1 MNYYYLNEVP
11 IFTYAMVGI
20 TTVVLA
26 AASIQENLEEP
37 VKQEPNVLST
47 LRSLSPI
54 ATTTSNPSTQG
65 GKKRKTKKL
74 TSRTPAF

>member
-26 AASIQENLEEP
+26 AASMQENPEEP
-37 VKQEPNVLST
+37 VKQEPTILST
-47 LRSLSPI
+47 LTSLSPI
-54 ATTTSNPSTQG
+54 PTTPSTQG
-65 GKKRKTKKL
+65 GKKQKSRKTKK
-74 TSRTPAF
+74 SR